1 MYNFQTVEAGPG
13 LPLDEREG
21 ISVFYKDADGTI
33 YHTDSTYERGVDLFV
48 GTYNWLDIVP
58 KGRDEEGLTFKMAW
72 LRHHD
77 RYDDEYRVDVV
88 SGYPVPPRIAH
99 SCCESHS

>member
-1 MYNFQTVEAGPG
+1 
-13 LPLDEREG
+13 
-21 ISVFYKDADGTI
+21 
-33 YHTDSTYERGVDLFV
+33 VDLFV

-58 KGRDEEGLTFKMAW
+58 KGRDEDGLTFKMAW

-88 SGYPVPPRIAH
+88 SGYPFPPRIAH